1 MQSYYQGFII
11 SFQIFSLTRNLG
23 IIYYVTIAVTWDE
36 TNTNKYEIYQPTC
49 LQSFVTFDLFYFCL
63 WPRTLKKEK
72 PTTVVIVAQKRNI
85 SASFF
90 FTEYSQLLSAA
101 CSKKL
106 PSRKVTVRQRL
117 IIQVPS

>member
-72 PTTVVIVAQKRNI
+72 P
-85 SASFF
+85 
-90 FTEYSQLLSAA
+90 
-101 CSKKL
+101 
-106 PSRKVTVRQRL
+106 
-117 IIQVPS
+117 